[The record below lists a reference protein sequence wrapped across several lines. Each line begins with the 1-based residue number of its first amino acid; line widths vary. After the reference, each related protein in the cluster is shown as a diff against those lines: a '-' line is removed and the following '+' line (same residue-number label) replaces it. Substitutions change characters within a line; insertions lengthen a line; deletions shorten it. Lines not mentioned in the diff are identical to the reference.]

1 MKGQSFRRSLGTVQ
15 DLSLSHSGSWGQELG
30 QVSVPVE
37 GLIIE
42 QER

>member
-1 MKGQSFRRSLGTVQ
+1 MKGQRSPGTVL
-15 DLSLSHSGSWGQELG
+15 DLSLSHSSSWGQELG

-42 QER
+42 QES